1 MAVTIKKIMELNI
14 IQEQAELLAGRD
26 GLDNVISF
34 VTIMEAPDF
43 YEWVSGGEFVLTSW
57 YAFSQKPELEKY
69 AFTEMA
75 KRGIAGIGIKVNRY
89 INAVPESIQELAD
102 SYRIPVFA
110 IQRETKFRE
119 LVLAISAEVNN
130 YQTNILFEV
139 DKNYQQLAKIALAQ
153 NGFDPLLQ
161 VFARKR
167 HCSCICI
174 TGAYE
179 KVGIVKEPSLL
190 MNEETMI
197 DRFVSYLKEHDDRTI
212 YWQLSDM
219 HVFPCIARGYTLG
232 YLLIIDSDCLSEKY
246 LLMAQQLATFLTM
259 KFIDRVESEQKM
271 LNNLLDDIL
280 FTHTL
285 GEAELQQRLSRL
297 GLIVKGN
304 YRVIVLSND
313 GQSREEG
320 LQKPR
325 ECAMKMKNMIENAVL
340 IERHNEIILLVAE
353 KTAEKNKRQIGWFKA
368 VNKYMDKSTLMI
380 IMSIGPVVAHAAEI
394 GTSYSIAKRLV
405 NIGMAEAITGIIYYL
420 DYLAQ
425 SYLYHG
431 MEAPERNYILDH
443 IVQRLHDHDNKYHA
457 DLLKTLNKAIFIS
470 GIEKTAEQMHVHVN
484 TIRHRMRKIEE
495 ITGLNFFN
503 SFDRYIL
510 TTAMLLCTYTEQY
523 SGIRLGS

>member
-1 MAVTIKKIMELNI
+1 MAVTIRNIMDLNI
-14 IQEQAELLAGRD
+14 VQERAILLAGSD
-26 GLDNVISF
+26 GLDKIISF

-57 YAFSQKPELEKY
+57 YAFSQKPELQEY

-89 INAVPESIQELAD
+89 IDVVPESILKIANF
-102 SYRIPVFA
+102 YRIPVFS
-110 IQRETKFRE
+110 IRRETKFRE

-139 DKNYQQLAKIALAQ
+139 DQNYQELVSIALSQ
-153 NGFDPLLQ
+153 NGFEPLLK
-161 VFARKR
+161 VFGRKR

-174 TGAYE
+174 TNAYE
-179 KVGIVKEPSLL
+179 SVGIFKESSLR
-190 MNEETMI
+190 MNEEAMI
-197 DRFVSYLKEHDDRTI
+197 DRFADCLKGHDDITI
-212 YWQLSDM
+212 YRQLSDM
-219 HVFPCIARGYTLG
+219 HVFPCVARGYTLG

-271 LNNLLDDIL
+271 LNSLLDDIL

-285 GEAELQQRLSRL
+285 GEAELRQRLCRL
-297 GLIVKGN
+297 GLTVKGK
-304 YRVIVLSND
+304 YRIIVIAND
-313 GQSREEG
+313 RQACEDV

-325 ECAMKMKNMIENAVL
+325 EHAMKMKNMIENAVL
-340 IERHNEIILLVAE
+340 IERHNEIVLLVAE

-368 VNKYMDKSTLMI
+368 VSKYMDQNNHVI
-380 IMSIGPVVAHAAEI
+380 IMSIGPVVTNAAEI

-405 NIGMAEAITGIIYYL
+405 NIGTAQAVTGILYYME
-420 DYLAQ
+420 YLAQ

-431 MEAPERNYILDH
+431 MEAPERNYILDN
-443 IVQRLHDHDNKYHA
+443 IVLRLHEHDHKYHA
-457 DLLKTLNKAIFIS
+457 DLFKTLNKAIFIT
-470 GIEKTAEQMHVHVN
+470 GIENIAEQMHVHVN

-495 ITGLNFFN
+495 ITGLDFFH

-510 TTAMLLCTYTEQY
+510 TTAVLLCTYTEEY
-523 SGIRLGS
+523 SGTNLAR